1 VIVFTIPPDFRGW
14 NLNVQWGICRRWRG
28 SPQNASRTRRLH
40 ARLTARLPLARL
52 PLARLPL
59 ARLPLA
65 RLESSPNSG
74 WIENLALKY
83 ASRDDRFLDYER
95 KTYASEVCSERRIQ
109 PRSGGSAVSPG
120 CKPRVTMPSR
130 WSSRVSGGRS
140 EQIVTVERDAR
151 FL

>member
-1 VIVFTIPPDFRGW
+1 VFTIPPDFRGW

-40 ARLTARLPLARL
+40 ARLTAL
-52 PLARLPL
+52 
-59 ARLPLA
+59 LPLA

>member
-40 ARLTARLPLARL
+40 ARLT
-52 PLARLPL
+52 

>member
-1 VIVFTIPPDFRGW
+1 MCNGVSAAAGAAR
-14 NLNVQWGICRRWRG
+14 LK
-28 SPQNASRTRRLH
+28 TRLAPGVYTPGPLH
-40 ARLTARLPLARL
+40 AAL
-52 PLARLPL
+52 
-59 ARLPLA
+59 LPLA
-65 RLESSPNSG
+65 RLESRPNSG